1 MVMKP
6 SDYFR
11 VIGQLELLRALA
23 RRKAEPNQH
32 AELLRSVLAAVPIK
46 SIPHPLDSLLYR
58 SRWNDKHRLFEHLS
72 EVSYPI
78 KTQYWTFPK
87 GRVNQAGQSV
97 LYAARCELGTII
109 ELRAGLKQLFT
120 LITIKARREN
130 LLFFPIGIL
139 NREFTMDAENK
150 AQLRLRDYLYSEMT
164 KSVEDGDGDS
174 YNSTIAIGNFFL
186 GKEIHSPSNYLQP
199 PAEIGGLI
207 YPSVQS
213 GKTSNVTTYNYAVV
227 PHIFD
232 SYFDVVEAKVY
243 CLTDEGNRY
252 QLNELNKTTSIGSDG
267 TIHWQFDFA
276 EMKHRISFGHTLDG
290 VCPNVVGLE
299 EYI

>member
-1 MVMKP
+1 MNP

-11 VIGQLELLRALA
+11 VKRQLELLGALA

-32 AELLRSVLAAVPIK
+32 AELLRSVLTTVPIK

-58 SRWNDKHRLFEHLS
+58 SRWNDKHRLFGHLS
-72 EVSYPI
+72 EVGYPVE
-78 KTQYWTFPK
+78 TQHWTFPK

-120 LITIKARREN
+120 TITIRARREN
-130 LLFFPIGIL
+130 ILFFPVGIL

-150 AQLRLRDYLYSEMT
+150 AQLLLRDYLYSEMT
-164 KSVEDGDGDS
+164 KSVEDGDCDS

-213 GKTSNVTTYNYAVV
+213 RKTSNVTTYNFAIV
-227 PHIFD
+227 PRIFD
-232 SYFDVVEAKVY
+232 NHFEVIEAKVY
-243 CLTDEGNRY
+243 CLTDEGDRY
-252 QLNELNKTTSIGSDG
+252 QLNELNKTTTISSDG

-276 EMKHRISFGHTLDG
+276 EMKHRVSSGHTLDG
-290 VCPNVVGLE
+290 VCRNVAGLE
-299 EYI
+299 DHI